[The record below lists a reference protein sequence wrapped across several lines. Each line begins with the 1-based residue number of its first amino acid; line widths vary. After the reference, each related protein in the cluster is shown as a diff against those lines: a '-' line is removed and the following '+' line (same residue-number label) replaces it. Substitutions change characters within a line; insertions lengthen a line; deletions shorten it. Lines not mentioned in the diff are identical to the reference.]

1 MTNQNE
7 ILQKID
13 NMDMA
18 SFADDN
24 TPFFLSLSLSLSLC
38 IARCFLEKLKTTQLK
53 YMNGFIKT
61 FLNLALI
68 NAVLSRSLS
77 LKKKFNLERL
87 L

>member
-18 SFADDN
+18 SSADDN
-24 TPFFLSLSLSLSLC
+24 TPFFLSLCLSLC

-68 NAVLSRSLS
+68 NAILSRSLS

>member
-7 ILQKID
+7 VLQKID

-18 SFADDN
+18 SSADDN
-24 TPFFLSLSLSLSLC
+24 TPLFLSLSLC

-61 FLNLALI
+61 FLNLTLI
-68 NAVLSRSLS
+68 NAILSRSLS
-77 LKKKFNLERL
+77 LKKKFNLKRL